1 MKEITGASLAMR
13 IKCKDG
19 VYGNITIKRGESPEE
34 MAAKFGREYN
44 LDVTA
49 INRLALEIKERCEI
63 IYKLRDNEQTI
74 PDKMNSELDKEVRPE
89 EEEEEILNF
98 RTLKVKSSAPK
109 SLIFEKTKKDIV
121 SSIYKLEN
129 HNNQNDNEKREEDA
143 YNNAK
148 SNKNWSEDGL
158 KSIQSSP
165 LEEGLQSRLQS
176 PSSSQ
181 NRVTP
186 TVPISIMTPSTTIQ
200 KNNQPQFGKHKNS
213 PIKPVYSPSKKL
225 QAQASSRMHDH
236 GKKSEDRKVYL
247 RNKFNED
254 RKEAVEKTTFRYIYI
269 KIYICICI
277 CLYVYIYIY
286 IYIYICIYICIYIF
300 RFTFMYINISTY
312 IYMYKFDED
321 EKEAVAKTTFT

>member
-19 VYGNITIKRGESPEE
+19 VYGNITIKKGESPEE
-34 MAAKFGREYN
+34 TAAKFGSEYN
-44 LDVTA
+44 LDGTA
-49 INRLALEIKERCEI
+49 INRLAVEIKERCEI

-74 PDKMNSELDKEVRPE
+74 PDELNSKLDKAVKP

-98 RTLKVKSSAPK
+98 RTLKVKSSPPK
-109 SLIFEKTKKDIV
+109 SSIFEKTKKEIV

-129 HNNQNDNEKREEDA
+129 RKNDNEKREEDA

-148 SNKNWSEDGL
+148 SNKNWCEDGL
-158 KSIQSSP
+158 KSIPSP
-165 LEEGLQSRLQS
+165 LEVGLQSRLQS

-181 NRVTP
+181 KYSP
-186 TVPISIMTPSTTIQ
+186 
-200 KNNQPQFGKHKNS
+200 NQLQFEKHKNS

-247 RNKFNED
+247 RNKFDAD
-254 RKEAVEKTTFRYIYI
+254 R
-269 KIYICICI
+269 
-277 CLYVYIYIY
+277 
-286 IYIYICIYICIYIF
+286 
-300 RFTFMYINISTY
+300 
-312 IYMYKFDED
+312 
-321 EKEAVAKTTFT
+321 KEAVAKTSFRYIYICKCLYMYIYIYRYMYVYKYTFIHMKISIFVYMYKSDERSKRGC